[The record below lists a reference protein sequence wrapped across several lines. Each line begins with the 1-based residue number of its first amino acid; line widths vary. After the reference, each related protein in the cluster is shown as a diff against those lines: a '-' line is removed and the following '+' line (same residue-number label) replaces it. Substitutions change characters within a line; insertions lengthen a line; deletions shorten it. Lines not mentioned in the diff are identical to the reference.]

1 MSTGASIGG
10 AIGGPI
16 GSVIGGG
23 LGLLGG
29 AIFGKGNQGMTKEDY
44 RKLQQEAWGYE
55 KEGMGLQYMLNE
67 KAADA
72 TQKRNL
78 EMWNETNYENQR
90 KHIENAGLSV
100 GLMYQNGGAPMS
112 SAGGQQAG
120 VEKPSTNPTQI
131 RLQKEALGLQ
141 FDQIRS
147 QNMLNYSQ
155 AAKNQA
161 ETKKISGVDTQ
172 EAESRIGL
180 NVVNKELLNSNIEI
194 NAATITKLVAEGQI
208 AMQQYNQ
215 ELNNTDISNAT
226 KEVKIN
232 QIMQDYFNSRIAG
245 IVGIAKANL
254 DNAQAKK
261 LIKETENYLTELAIK
276 EKTAD
281 AAMKQAEA
289 FEQKVKNDFEQMGIK
304 LDQEKSRLLKEWI
317 YGGVHEFTNIIGTAG
332 NIITEFIP
340 VKKFASIGGKLIQ
353 QVTKKG
359 GKISV
364 KDWQNILE

>member
-1 MSTGASIGG
+1 
-10 AIGGPI
+10 
-16 GSVIGGG
+16 
-23 LGLLGG
+23 
-29 AIFGKGNQGMTKEDY
+29 
-44 RKLQQEAWGYE
+44 
-55 KEGMGLQYMLNE
+55 
-67 KAADA
+67 
-72 TQKRNL
+72 
-78 EMWNETNYENQR
+78 
-90 KHIENAGLSV
+90 
-100 GLMYQNGGAPMS
+100 
-112 SAGGQQAG
+112 
-120 VEKPSTNPTQI
+120 
-131 RLQKEALGLQ
+131 
-141 FDQIRS
+141 
-147 QNMLNYSQ
+147 
-155 AAKNQA
+155 
-161 ETKKISGVDTQ
+161 
-172 EAESRIGL
+172 
-180 NVVNKELLNSNIEI
+180 
-194 NAATITKLVAEGQI
+194 
-208 AMQQYNQ
+208 MQQYNQ

-254 DNAQAKK
+254 DDAQAKK

-276 EKTAD
+276 GKTAD

-340 VKKFASIGGKLIQ
+340 VKKFARIGGKLIQ
-353 QVTKKG
+353 QVTKKS